1 MGFKINGMEIENIFK
16 DMTDDELCKI
26 KDTASQIMENR
37 DHQKKEKAWLAVK
50 NAIAD
55 YCKEYGSIDFYDYGN
70 YERFTICFTD
80 DFSTIGTIREKI

>member
-1 MGFKINGMEIENIFK
+1 MGFKINGTEIENIFK

-37 DHQKKEKAWLAVK
+37 DHQKKEKAWLAVR

-55 YCKEYGSIDFYDYGN
+55 YCKEYGYIDFYDYEG
-70 YERFTICFTD
+70 YEHSTICSSD